1 MYAMYFVAIGSLA
14 ALVFAACMFVRVKR
28 QPGGSPEMQRI
39 SGSVQKGDVPQIS
52 CLARPCR
59 LSGGAGSR

>member
-39 SGSVQKGDVPQIS
+39 SVRSRKGQMLI
-52 CLARPCR
+52 
-59 LSGGAGSR
+59 